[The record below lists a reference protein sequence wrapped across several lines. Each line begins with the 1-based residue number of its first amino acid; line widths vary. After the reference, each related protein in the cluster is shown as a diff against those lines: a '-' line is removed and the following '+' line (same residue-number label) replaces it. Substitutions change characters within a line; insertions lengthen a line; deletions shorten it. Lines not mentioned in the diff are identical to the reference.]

1 MCAASIDMMREST
14 ANVYLADI
22 LDNLI
27 PLRDASHAEVVRY
40 HVDIPMRYAEC
51 FAELADG
58 RRVAFRDKRRFIG
71 WIGHRPC
78 ESLLFR
84 SDGLHIAVEI
94 AQGEHGPIRDVAVKT
109 AKSMSGGRVQA
120 VANRVRK
127 FIGIDGS
134 QVLMPVT

>member
-1 MCAASIDMMREST
+1 MMRQSA
-14 ANVYLADI
+14 ANACLADI
-22 LDNLI
+22 LDKLV
-27 PLRDASHAEVVRY
+27 PLREASHADVVRY

-51 FAELADG
+51 FAELTDG

-84 SDGLHIAVEI
+84 SDGLHIAVDV
-94 AQGEHGPIRDVAVKT
+94 AHGEESPIRDVAVKT
-109 AKSMSGGRVQA
+109 AKPPSGGRVQA
-120 VANRVRK
+120 VAKRVRK

-134 QVLMPVT
+134 QVLLPVT

>member
-1 MCAASIDMMREST
+1 MCAASIDMIREST

-40 HVDIPMRYAEC
+40 HVDIPMRYADC
-51 FAELADG
+51 FAVLADG
-58 RRVAFRDKRRFIG
+58 RRVAFRYKRRFIG
-71 WIGHRPC
+71 CIGHRPC

-84 SDGLHIAVEI
+84 SDGMHIAVEI